1 MIKIN
6 LLSEGKRPAA
16 VRRARSTS
24 FFESESIA
32 LWMLVAAVL
41 LLGALPA
48 AGWWWAKK
56 TELAEMNDQI
66 VVAQAEVDELAAII
80 AEVERFKAQQAEL
93 QHKIDV
99 IEQLRANQKGP
110 VRVMDHVSRALPEL
124 LWLDRME
131 MKGNTISIGGRAFN
145 SNAVAAFI
153 DNLDRVEEF
162 QEPILRDLREG
173 REGVYSFN
181 ITFNFS
187 FAPPPDEPAEG
198 EAAAPEG
205 ETAAPAP
212 AEG

>member
-24 FFESESIA
+24 FLESENIA
-32 LWMLVAAVL
+32 LWMLVAGVL

-56 TELAEMNDQI
+56 AELADLDEQI
-66 VVAQAEVDELAAII
+66 VVAEAEVEELAAII
-80 AEVERFKAQQAEL
+80 EEVEKFKAQQAEL
-93 QHKIDV
+93 QHKIEV

-110 VRVMDHVSRALPEL
+110 VRVMDNVSRALPEL

-131 MKGNTISIGGRAFN
+131 MTGNAIGINGRAFN

-162 QEPILRDLREG
+162 QEPILRDLRQG
-173 REGVYSFN
+173 GDGVYSFN

-187 FAPPPDEPAEG
+187 FAPPPAEPAEG
-198 EAAAPEG
+198 EAAAAPG
-205 ETAAPAP
+205 EAAAPAP